1 MTDIQIEFPEKYY
14 FSTELAIRKT
24 DLALD
29 IHVSF
34 ASILDIVMEAHL
46 QFFQY
51 LGFSVTDI
59 YGKSII
65 FANAGILYQGE
76 LLYNDR
82 VKIDVVLD
90 NLGEKSFDLT
100 FRLSKD
106 DRREKV
112 SLVKIRVL
120 FFDYSI
126 RKVVPIPEGFRKI
139 FTEGKIPSYT
149 SPPVGTDATE
159 KGSAKSST
167 STQIR
172 SFDKLEV
179 LRLAHDLILKVYAL
193 GNRMDAAK
201 LKEHGPLLEH
211 IRSVSALLP
220 VRIAGAW
227 GSRIL
232 SEKIKNILKAKVHL
246 EELRY
251 LLVLV
256 QDLKASSI
264 EKELNDLETINVHL
278 KKYLSRVR
286 NGKTRKLI

>member
-1 MTDIQIEFPEKYY
+1 MTEIQIEFPERYH
-14 FSTELAIRKT
+14 FSTELSIRKT

-76 LLYNDR
+76 LLYNDQ

-90 NLGEKSFDLT
+90 NLQEKSFDLT
-100 FRLSKD
+100 FRLSKNQ
-106 DRREKV
+106 RREKV
-112 SLVKIRVL
+112 ALVKIRVL

-126 RKVVPIPEGFRKI
+126 RKVVSVPEGFRKI
-139 FTEGKIPSYT
+139 FTEEKIPSYS
-149 SPPVGTDATE
+149 SPPVGIQE
-159 KGSAKSST
+159 KTSSKSA
-167 STQIR
+167 TQIWK
-172 SFDKLEV
+172 FDKLEV
-179 LRLAHDLILKVYAL
+179 LRLAHGLILKLYAL
-193 GNRMDAAK
+193 GNKMDISRI
-201 LKEHGPLLEH
+201 KEHGSLLEH
-211 IRSVSALLP
+211 IRSISILLP

-251 LLVLV
+251 LLILV
-256 QDLKASSI
+256 QDLGIYSI
-264 EKELNDLETINVHL
+264 ERELSDLEIINGHL
-278 KKYLSRVR
+278 KKYLVRVR

>member
-1 MTDIQIEFPEKYY
+1 MTDIQIEFPEKYH
-14 FSTELAIRKT
+14 FSTELSIRKT

-34 ASILDIVMEAHL
+34 ASILDLVMEAHL

-65 FANAGILYQGE
+65 FANARILYQGE
-76 LLYNDR
+76 LLYKDQ

-90 NLGEKSFDLT
+90 NLEEKSFDLT

-106 DRREKV
+106 QRKEKV
-112 SLVKIRVL
+112 ALIKIRVL
-120 FFDYSI
+120 FFDYSV
-126 RKVVPIPEGFRKI
+126 RRVVSVPEGFRKI
-139 FTEGKIPSYT
+139 FTEEKIPVYT
-149 SPPVGTDATE
+149 SSQIEMIQET
-159 KGSAKSST
+159 GSA
-167 STQIR
+167 R
-172 SFDKLEV
+172 SRSIDKLEV
-179 LRLAHDLILKVYAL
+179 LRFAHGLTLKLYRI
-193 GNRMDAAK
+193 GNK
-201 LKEHGPLLEH
+201 TEVIKKHTSLLEH
-211 IRSVSALLP
+211 IRSVSILLP

-251 LLVLV
+251 LLILL
-256 QDLKASSI
+256 QDLKIDSI
-264 EKELNDLETINVHL
+264 ESELSDLEMIDKHL
-278 KKYLSRVR
+278 KKYLVRVR
-286 NGKTRKLI
+286 NGKTRKLD

>member
-1 MTDIQIEFPEKYY
+1 MTEIQIEFPEQYH
-14 FSTELAIRKT
+14 FSTELSIRKT

-76 LLYNDR
+76 LLYGDQ
-82 VKIDVVLD
+82 VKIDVVLN
-90 NLGEKSFDLT
+90 NLAEKSFDLT

-106 DRREKV
+106 QRREKV

-126 RKVVPIPEGFRKI
+126 RKVVPVPEGFRKI
-139 FTEGKIPSYT
+139 FTEGKIPSYP
-149 SPPVGTDATE
+149 SPPVGADI
-159 KGSAKSST
+159 GSGPQS

-172 SFDKLEV
+172 NFDKLEV

-193 GNRMDAAK
+193 GNKMDAVK
-201 LKEHGPLLEH
+201 LKEHGPLFEH
-211 IRSVSALLP
+211 IRSVATLLP

-256 QDLKASSI
+256 QDLKVYSI
-264 EKELNDLETINVHL
+264 EKELSDLETINGHL
-278 KKYLSRVR
+278 KKYLVRVR

>member
-1 MTDIQIEFPEKYY
+1 MTDIQIEFPENYH
-14 FSTELAIRKT
+14 FSTELSIRKT

-65 FANAGILYQGE
+65 FANAKILYQGE

-90 NLGEKSFDLT
+90 NLEEKSFDLT

-106 DRREKV
+106 QRREKV
-112 SLVKIRVL
+112 ALVKIRVL

-126 RKVVPIPEGFRKI
+126 RRVIPVPEGFRKI
-139 FTEGKIPSYT
+139 FSERKIPTYP
-149 SPPVGTDATE
+149 SPKVGSTE
-159 KGSAKSST
+159 ERGQQRST
-167 STQIR
+167 H
-172 SFDKLEV
+172 FDRLEV
-179 LRLAHDLILKVYAL
+179 LRLAHGLILKLYSFENKEKKP
-193 GNRMDAAK
+193 GM
-201 LKEHGPLLEH
+201 KEHGALLEH
-211 IRSVSALLP
+211 IRSVGILLP
-220 VRIAGAW
+220 VSIAGAW
-227 GSRIL
+227 GSRIP

-251 LLVLV
+251 LLILT
-256 QDLKASSI
+256 QDLGIGSV
-264 EKELNDLETINVHL
+264 ETELSDLESINGHL
-278 KKYLSRVR
+278 KKYLVRVR

>member
-1 MTDIQIEFPEKYY
+1 MTDIQIEFPETYH

-34 ASILDIVMEAHL
+34 ASILDLVMEAHL

-51 LGFSVTDI
+51 LGFSVTNI

-76 LLYNDR
+76 LLYNDQ
-82 VKIDVVLD
+82 VKIDVVLE
-90 NLGEKSFDLT
+90 NMGEKSFDLY

-106 DRREKV
+106 QRREKV

-126 RKVVPIPEGFRKI
+126 RKVVPIPEGFRKK
-139 FTEGKIPSYT
+139 FTEGKVPSYP
-149 SPPVGTDATE
+149 SPPVGAAE
-159 KGSAKSST
+159 GIVSAGST
-167 STQIR
+167 TQVR
-172 SFDKLEV
+172 TLDKLEV
-179 LRLAHDLILKVYAL
+179 WRLAHNLILKVYKL
-193 GNRMDAAK
+193 GNQLEGSRAK
-201 LKEHGPLLEH
+201 DHAQLLEH
-211 IRSVSALLP
+211 LRSVATLLP
-220 VRIAGAW
+220 VSIAGAW

-232 SEKIKNILKAKVHL
+232 SQKIKNILKAKVHL

-251 LLVLV
+251 LFILIE
-256 QDLKASSI
+256 DLKVTSV
-264 EKELNDLETINVHL
+264 ERELTDLEVINGHL
-278 KKYLSRVR
+278 KKYLVRVR
-286 NGKTRKLI
+286 NGKTRKIS

>member
-1 MTDIQIEFPEKYY
+1 MTDIQIEFPENYH
-14 FSTELAIRKT
+14 FSTELSIRKT
-24 DLALD
+24 DLTLD

-51 LGFSVTDI
+51 LGFAVTDI

-82 VKIDVVLD
+82 VKIDVVLN

-106 DRREKV
+106 QRKEKV
-112 SLVKIRVL
+112 ALVKIRVL

-126 RKVVPIPEGFRKI
+126 RRVMPVPEGFKKI
-139 FTEGKIPSYT
+139 LRNIPSYP
-149 SPPVGTDATE
+149 SPKVGAAE
-159 KGSAKSST
+159 KHEQRR
-167 STQIR
+167 STQVR
-172 SFDKLEV
+172 DFDRLEV
-179 LRLAHDLILKVYAL
+179 LRLAHGLILKLYSL
-193 GNRMDAAK
+193 GNKERNSGT
-201 LKEHGPLLEH
+201 KEHGALFEH
-211 IRSVSALLP
+211 IRSVGILLP
-220 VRIAGAW
+220 VSVAGAW

-251 LLVLV
+251 LLILA
-256 QDLKASSI
+256 QDLGVYSVEI
-264 EKELNDLETINVHL
+264 ELSDLEAINGHL
-278 KKYLSRVR
+278 KKYLVRVR